1 MDIFCKMCVYTHTHT
16 YTYYTRPVY
25 ITQLHIML
33 HITKILHL
41 IYSGCHKYE
50 AG

>member
-1 MDIFCKMCVYTHTHT
+1 M

-33 HITKILHL
+33 HITKNITPDLQWV
-41 IYSGCHKYE
+41 S
-50 AG
+50 